1 LASVNSLINSRSWL
15 HWQMLAE
22 TVRIDRA
29 PVREALNGIGA
40 LVRPELGSAS
50 APAGL
55 SLIARQMQQQV
66 AVMTFGD
73 LFLLIAA
80 VMLVSLCLLPLVQKP
95 KAALPAGLDH

>member
-1 LASVNSLINSRSWL
+1 
-15 HWQMLAE
+15 
-22 TVRIDRA
+22 
-29 PVREALNGIGA
+29 
-40 LVRPELGSAS
+40 
-50 APAGL
+50 
-55 SLIARQMQQQV
+55 MQQQV